1 MPKRPFNATAQLSAP
16 FFDGL
21 LAYRNAGIVPYSTP
35 GHKLGNGAPR
45 ELVEAFGAAA
55 LVLDIPNGGGVDDTH
70 RTWGMQRQAEHL
82 AAAAW
87 NADDAA
93 FLVNGSSTGNISFL
107 LAACRPGD
115 TVLVARNLHTS
126 LLSGLILSG
135 ARPAYLYPAVHPDLN
150 LTLDVSVESV
160 RQGLDQHPEAKAVA
174 LISPSYT
181 GVSADLP
188 EIAHLCRNRGVML
201 FVDEAWGPHFPFHPS
216 LPPGAV
222 QAGASA
228 AVTSIHKLLAGL
240 TQSSLM
246 TFGGDLIT
254 RDDVAPAIS
263 LIETTSPSAMIA
275 ASIDAAR
282 RQMALHGRA
291 LLERTIEL
299 ALDARQRIGQI
310 NGIRVIGDGVI
321 ANRPGARFDPTRI
334 MIDVQHLGL
343 TGFQAEEL
351 LRSTA
356 RIGVEMSDLAG
367 VIVHITIGDDQE
379 SVEHLVNGIGW
390 LSKTHGVST
399 HPGALIS
406 PALRSS
412 GSVIFSATPRLTPRE
427 AALGQTRSV
436 PLREAIGE
444 VSAEI
449 VTPYPPGIPVVA
461 PGEELTTACVEYL
474 EEAATS
480 GMYISGPRDVSLQT
494 IRIVSN
500 SQSREFPIIL

>member
-1 MPKRPFNATAQLSAP
+1 VAKRPFDTTEQSRAP
-16 FFDGL
+16 FFEGL
-21 LAYRNAGIVPYSTP
+21 LAYRDAGIVPYSTP
-35 GHKLGNGAPR
+35 GHKLGLGAPG

-55 LVLDIPNGGGVDDTH
+55 LGLDIPNGGGVDDTH
-70 RTWGMQRQAEHL
+70 RTYGMQRQAEYL

-87 NADDAA
+87 DADDAA
-93 FLVNGSSTGNISFL
+93 FLVNGSSTGNIAFL

-135 ARPAYLYPAVHPDLN
+135 ARPVYLYPAIHSEHN
-150 LTLDVSVESV
+150 LTLDVSVESI
-160 RQGLDQHPEAKAVA
+160 RNGLDQHPEAKAVA

-188 EIAHLCRNRGVML
+188 EIARLCRERGVML

-282 RQMALHGRA
+282 RQMALHGRE

-299 ALDARQRIGQI
+299 ALDARRRIGQI
-310 NGIRVIGDGVI
+310 SGVRIIGDEVI
-321 ANRPGARFDPTRI
+321 ATRPGSGFDPTRI

-343 TGFQAEEL
+343 TGFRAEEM
-351 LRSTA
+351 LRKQA
-356 RIGVEMSDLAG
+356 RIGVEMSDLTG
-367 VIVHITIGDDQE
+367 VIVHITIGDDPT
-379 SVEHLVNGIGW
+379 SVEHLVRGIEW
-390 LSKTHGVST
+390 LAGTCGSSR
-399 HPGALIS
+399 HPEALIS

-427 AALGQTRSV
+427 AALGQTRSI

-444 VSAEI
+444 ISAEI
-449 VTPYPPGIPVVA
+449 ITPYPPGIPVVA
-461 PGEELTTACVEYL
+461 PGDELTTACVDYL
-474 EEAATS
+474 LEAATS
-480 GMYISGPRDVSLQT
+480 GMHINGPHDSSLQT
-494 IRIVSN
+494 IKIVTN
-500 SQSREFPIIL
+500 S